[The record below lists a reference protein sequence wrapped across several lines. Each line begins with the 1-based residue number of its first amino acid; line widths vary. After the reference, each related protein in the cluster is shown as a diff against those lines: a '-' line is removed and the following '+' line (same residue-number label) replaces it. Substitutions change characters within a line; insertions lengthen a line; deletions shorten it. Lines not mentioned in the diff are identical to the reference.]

1 MIPCSL
7 QQARDVVNG
16 LAVTFVVLKKEGEAP
31 FYSREDANIIV
42 SIGKFEGEIDQS
54 DFKTIL
60 EVGSPVAIGVTL
72 GSAFGTTSGT
82 YGGKNEYWYCPNCKK
97 VYSEVCYNG
106 VLCNCTVKDSF
117 EQHSVLKPVL
127 PIVLSIEQK
136 KLNEING
143 EEAIRAGYPKPR
155 VNKDNPFLGHGGDAL
170 NSLKWNIHV
179 DNGLKFENGQFL
191 NPEVFVIEVKR

>member
-16 LAVTFVVLKKEGEAP
+16 LPVVFVVLKKEGEFADMIS
-31 FYSREDANIIV
+31 Y
-42 SIGKFEGEIDQS
+42 GK
-54 DFKTIL
+54 IL
-60 EVGSPVAIGVTL
+60 GVAKEFPESETAQKWKPVYRVGSPVAIGD
-72 GSAFGTTSGT
+72 
-82 YGGKNEYWYCPNCKK
+82 GKIEYVYCPKCKTPFLKHEKECYFCSYLGHK
-97 VYSEVCYNG
+97 VINE
-106 VLCNCTVKDSF
+106 
-117 EQHSVLKPVL
+117 PVL
-127 PIVLSIEQK
+127 PIVLRIEQK

-191 NPEVFVIEVKR
+191 NPEVFVIEVRK